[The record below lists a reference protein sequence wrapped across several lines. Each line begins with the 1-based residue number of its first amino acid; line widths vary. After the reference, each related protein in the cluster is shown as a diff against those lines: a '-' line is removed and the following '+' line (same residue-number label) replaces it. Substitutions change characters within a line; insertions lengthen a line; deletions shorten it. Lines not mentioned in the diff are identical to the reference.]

1 MSHEGL
7 LRRNQLAYLTDAGWA
22 RLQQKERTPM
32 ERACVALW
40 AERRLP
46 LVVTRQPT
54 PGGDAVA
61 LGLPAPA
68 RFRRKRLAVQVARE
82 EILYFDA
89 FPRMAAI
96 ARQFDAGFA
105 APWASLARSL
115 DGLACGAR
123 VYGSRGWQALTGML
137 YVHETSDID
146 LMLPVGGV
154 DAADTA
160 DEACALLHGFD
171 ASRPRVDG
179 ELVFPDGSAV
189 AWREWQRWRA
199 GGARELMV
207 KRLRD
212 VQLVTDVDWL
222 APVPAC

>member
-7 LRRNQLAYLTDAGWA
+7 LRRNQLAYLTDTGWA
-22 RLQQKERTPM
+22 RLQHEEWTPT

-40 AERRLP
+40 AQRRLP

-54 PGGDAVA
+54 PGGDVVA

-68 RFRRKRLAVQVARE
+68 RLRRKRLAMQVMRE

-105 APWASLARSL
+105 AAWASLARSL
-115 DGLACGAR
+115 DGLGCAAR
-123 VYGSRGWQALTGML
+123 VYGSRGWQALTGMP

-146 LMLPVGGV
+146 LVLPVGGV
-154 DAADTA
+154 DAA

-171 ASRPRVDG
+171 ASTPRVDG
-179 ELVFPDGSAV
+179 EIVFPDGSAV
-189 AWREWQRWRA
+189 AWREWQAWRA
-199 GGARELMV
+199 GGTRELMV
-207 KRLRD
+207 KRLRG
-212 VQLVTDVDWL
+212 VQLVDDVDWL